1 MLPKS
6 PDGQDSPVQKLRQRK
21 YMPLNCSCHT
31 QLTLQNKPGD
41 VQEATDQFMEA
52 VEERIRFVIKKLRE
66 YVNDQKM
73 EQILL
78 KPIETSI
85 VEQYKSFLIR
95 IDIESKEGGRIEVLT
110 QKPMSAESVAVWI
123 SQINEQQA

>member
-1 MLPKS
+1 MVLMQFSIDISSFFLYIYKE
-6 PDGQDSPVQKLRQRK
+6 
-21 YMPLNCSCHT
+21 
-31 QLTLQNKPGD
+31 D
-41 VQEATDQFMEA
+41 VQESTDQFMEA

-110 QKPMSAESVAVWI
+110 QRPMSAESVAVWV
-123 SQINEQQA
+123 SQIKDQ

>member
-1 MLPKS
+1 
-6 PDGQDSPVQKLRQRK
+6 
-21 YMPLNCSCHT
+21 
-31 QLTLQNKPGD
+31 
-41 VQEATDQFMEA
+41 MEA

-85 VEQYKSFLIR
+85 IEQYKSFLIR
-95 IDIESKEGGRIEVLT
+95 IDIESKEEGRIEVLA
-110 QKPMSAESVAVWI
+110 QRPMSAESVAVWI
-123 SQINEQQA
+123 SQIKN